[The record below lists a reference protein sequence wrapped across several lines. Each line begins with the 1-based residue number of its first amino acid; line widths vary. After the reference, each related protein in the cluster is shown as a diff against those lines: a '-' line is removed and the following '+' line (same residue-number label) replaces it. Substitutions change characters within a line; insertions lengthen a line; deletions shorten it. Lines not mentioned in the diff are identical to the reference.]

1 MDDHDDEGHGEIM
14 TLMAD
19 NWVLVAGVFLLLVVA
34 MVANLAEKVK
44 QTAQE
49 GRASVIVEAFWPDDK
64 DCDVDLWV
72 RGPDGVPVGYSNKSS
87 TLYNLDRDDL
97 GYPND
102 ISGEN
107 FEVARSR
114 GITPGSYVV
123 NLHYYRDRAKAP
135 ELPVKVV
142 VTVRDKQGASRQILY
157 QNVTLKG
164 QGTERTVFTFSL
176 DAMGS
181 LVPDSV
187 STVQR
192 NLRAAGSS

>member
-1 MDDHDDEGHGEIM
+1 MDDHDDEGFGEVM

-19 NWVLVAGVFLLLVVA
+19 NWVLVAGAFLLLVVA
-34 MVANLAEKVK
+34 MMANLAEKVK

-49 GRASVIVEAFWPDDK
+49 GRASVMVEAFWPDAL

-72 RGPDGVPVGYSNKSS
+72 RGPDGTPVGYSNKSS
-87 TLYNLDRDDL
+87 SLYNLDRDDL

-102 ISGEN
+102 VSGKN

-114 GITPGSYVV
+114 GITPGSYIV
-123 NLHYYRDRAKAP
+123 NLHYYRDRAHASN
-135 ELPVKVV
+135 LPVKVV
-142 VTVRDKQGASRQILY
+142 VTVRDKQGASRQILF
-157 QNVTLKG
+157 QNVTLRE
-164 QGTERTVFTFSL
+164 QGVERTVFAFSL
-176 DAMGS
+176 DAFGS

-192 NLRAAGSS
+192 NLRAAGSN